1 MPTLQISLNKPDER
15 IDLIHDLSSQMMR
28 LRQVVVEWGIQTDA
42 AGLPVLPIPP
52 ETSARGALL
61 DLTDMG
67 ASTSEILGYSPY
79 AGSTSFLHIPRP
91 STAYYDASAVNV
103 MRVMNN
109 VETFYIMSPN
119 LSFHSGDISRAFSI
133 RTYCDNSVM
142 IAQPY
147 SPTELRSITLYF
159 DYETN
164 DVNR

>member
-15 IDLIHDLSSQMMR
+15 IDLIHDLSAQMMR
-28 LRQVVVEWGIQTDA
+28 LRQVAVEWGIQTDA
-42 AGLPVLPIPP
+42 GGAPIQPTPP

-67 ASTSEILGYSPY
+67 ASTSEILGYSPH

-91 STAYYDASAVNV
+91 STAFYEVAAGGNV
-103 MRVMNN
+103 LNK
-109 VETFYIMSPN
+109 VETFYIMTPN

-133 RTYCDNSVM
+133 RTYSDNSVM
-142 IAQPY
+142 IPQTY
-147 SPTELRSITLYF
+147 SPTELRNITLYF